1 MHNHMILLDVRRH
14 VLAGQ
19 ESTVGQHRSV
29 SVAHMHRQQTTD
41 RPLDS
46 SQVSGS
52 KHREFTASRMCSVPV
67 GELPPPAPR
76 ACFGREE
83 LIDEVVGIAESLEP
97 IALIGAGGMGK
108 TSIALTVLHDDR
120 IKERFGSNRRFVRCD
135 KFPASLLHFLAR
147 LSKVVG
153 AGVENP
159 EDMAPLRPLL
169 STKKMMIVL
178 DNAESILDPQGTD
191 YREIYA
197 VVDELCQFKTIC
209 VCITSRITTV
219 PRYCKRP
226 PVPTLSMEA
235 ACNIFYGI
243 YGGDTRS
250 GIINDLLHHLDF
262 HALSITLLA
271 TTALDNMWDHDRLA
285 KEWNLR
291 RAQVLQTDRSE
302 SLAAT
307 IELSLASPTFSKLG
321 PNARDLLG
329 VVAFFPQGVDE
340 ENLDWLF
347 PTIPDNRTIFDKF
360 CALSLTY
367 RSNGFVT
374 MLAPIKDHLCPQ
386 DPKASPFLCAAK
398 DHYLTRLS
406 VDLDPDMP
414 GFGEAQWI
422 KSEDTNVEHLLNVFA
437 SIDVDAFDVL
447 DACVHFMQHLYWQK
461 PRQIVL
467 KSKIEGLPDDH
478 PSKAECLFE
487 LSQLCGSVGNRSEQ
501 KRLLI
506 HTLKL
511 ERERGDDFLV
521 AETLEFLSQV
531 NRHIY
536 LPREGIHQAE
546 EALEI
551 FRRLGNTK
559 KQADCLD
566 ALARS
571 LLDDNQLDA
580 AEDATL
586 RNIELL
592 PEQGEEFRLCKFH
605 RLLGNIY
612 NSKGEKEKAIHNFE
626 TALAI
631 ASPFIWQDQLFWI
644 HYSMAELFHNEDEFD
659 DANTHLAQT
668 KSYTADDPYS
678 LGRAME
684 MQARI
689 WYSQCGPEDARSEVL
704 GALEIYERLGAGVDV
719 GRCRELLREIEEAME
734 GQDSG
739 ELDYSG
745 EFPSDNVSSHPC

>member
-1 MHNHMILLDVRRH
+1 
-14 VLAGQ
+14 
-19 ESTVGQHRSV
+19 
-29 SVAHMHRQQTTD
+29 
-41 RPLDS
+41 
-46 SQVSGS
+46 
-52 KHREFTASRMCSVPV
+52 MCSVPV

-76 ACFGREE
+76 ACFGRGE
-83 LIDEVVGIAESLEP
+83 LIDEVVGIAEKLEP
-97 IALIGAGGMGK
+97 IALVGAGGIGK
-108 TSIALTVLHDDR
+108 TSIALTVLHDNR
-120 IKERFGSNRRFVRCD
+120 IKERFGSNRRFICCD
-135 KFPASLLHFLAR
+135 KFPASVLHFLAR
-147 LSKVVG
+147 LSKVIG

-169 STKKMMIVL
+169 STKEMIIVL
-178 DNAESILDPQGTD
+178 DNAESILEPQGPD
-191 YREIYA
+191 YQEIYA

-235 ACNIFYGI
+235 ACDIFYGI

-250 GIINDLLHHLDF
+250 GIINDLLHRLDF

-271 TTALDNMWDHDRLA
+271 TTALDNMWNHDRLA
-285 KEWNLR
+285 KEWNVR
-291 RAQVLQTDRSE
+291 RAQVLQTDRNE

-340 ENLDWLF
+340 KNLDWLF
-347 PTIPDNRTIFDKF
+347 PTIPDNRTILDKF
-360 CALSLTY
+360 GALSLTY
-367 RSNGFVT
+367 RSKGFIT

-406 VDLDPDMP
+406 VDVDPDLP

-437 SIDVDAFDVL
+437 SIDVDAFDVW
-447 DACVHFMQHLYWQK
+447 DACVHFMEHLHWHK

-467 KSKIEGLPDDH
+467 KSRIEGLPDDH
-478 PSKAECLFE
+478 PSKAECFFE
-487 LSQLCGSVGNRSEQ
+487 LSRLCGSVGNHAEQ
-501 KRLLI
+501 KRLLA
-506 HTLKL
+506 HVLTLR
-511 ERERGDDFLV
+511 REQEDDFLV
-521 AETLEFLSQV
+521 AETLESLAEV
-531 NRHIY
+531 NY
-536 LPREGIHQAE
+536 YLDLPREGIQQAE

-551 FRRLGNTK
+551 FKRFGNTG
-559 KQADCLD
+559 KQAGCLY

-571 LLDDNQLDA
+571 LLDDDQLDA

-586 RNIELL
+586 RSIELL
-592 PEQGEEFRLCKFH
+592 PEKGQEFRVCQSH
-605 RLLGNIY
+605 RLLGQIY
-612 NSKGEKEKAIHNFE
+612 DFKGEKEKAIHNFK

-631 ASPFIWQDQLFWI
+631 ASPFNWQDELFWI
-644 HYSMAELFHNEDEFD
+644 HEAMAELFRDEDEFD
-659 DANTHLAQT
+659 NATIHISQA
-668 KSYTADDPYS
+668 KSHSADNPYN

-689 WYSQCGPEDARSEVL
+689 WHSQRRPKDARSEVL
-704 GALEIYERLGAGVDV
+704 GALEIFERLGAGVDV
-719 GRCRELLREIEEAME
+719 GCCRELLREIEE
-734 GQDSG
+734 GQSSGKSDSG
-739 ELDYSG
+739 G
-745 EFPSDNVSSHPC
+745 EFPRDNVVSHPC

>member
-19 ESTVGQHRSV
+19 ESTDGQHQSV
-29 SVAHMHRQQTTD
+29 SLAHMHRQQTTD
-41 RPLDS
+41 RLLDS
-46 SQVSGS
+46 SKVSGS
-52 KHREFTASRMCSVPV
+52 KQREFSVSRLCSVPV
-67 GELPPPAPR
+67 GESPPPAPR

-97 IALIGAGGMGK
+97 IALVGAGGIGK

-120 IKERFGSNRRFVRCD
+120 IKERFGGNRRFICCD
-135 KFPASLLHFLAR
+135 KFPASVLHFLAR
-147 LSKVVG
+147 LSKVIG

-169 STKKMMIVL
+169 STKEMIIVL
-178 DNAESILDPQGTD
+178 GNAESILDSQGPD
-191 YREIYA
+191 YQEIYA

-235 ACNIFYGI
+235 ACDTFYGI
-243 YGGDTRS
+243 YGDHRRS
-250 GIINDLLHHLDF
+250 GTITDLLHRLDF

-271 TTALDNMWDHDRLA
+271 TTALDNMWNHDRLA
-285 KEWNLR
+285 KEWNVR
-291 RAQVLQTDRSE
+291 RAQVLQTDRNE

-340 ENLDWLF
+340 KNLDWLF
-347 PTIPDNRTIFDKF
+347 PTISDNRTILDKF

-367 RSNGFVT
+367 RSNGFIT
-374 MLAPIKDHLCPQ
+374 MLAPIKDYFCPR
-386 DPKASPFLCAAK
+386 DPTASPLLCTTK

-406 VDLDPDMP
+406 VDLYPDEP
-414 GFGEAQWI
+414 GFGEARWI
-422 KSEDTNVEHLLNVFA
+422 KSEDVNVEHLLNVFA
-437 SIDVDAFDVL
+437 SVDANALDVW
-447 DACVHFMQHLYWQK
+447 DACVHFMEHLHWHK
-461 PRQIVL
+461 PRQTVL
-467 KSKIEGLPDDH
+467 KSKIEDLPDDH

-487 LSQLCGSVGNRSEQ
+487 LSRLCGSVGNDAEE
-501 KRLLI
+501 KRLLA
-506 HTLKL
+506 HVLTLR
-511 ERERGDDFLV
+511 REQEDDFLV
-521 AETLEFLSQV
+521 AETLESLAEV
-531 NRHIY
+531 NYHLD
-536 LPREGIHQAE
+536 LPREGIQQAE

-551 FRRLGNTK
+551 FKRLGNTG
-559 KQADCLD
+559 KQAGCLN

-571 LLDDNQLDA
+571 LLDDDQLDA

-612 NSKGEKEKAIHNFE
+612 NSKGEKEKAIHHFE

-631 ASPFIWQDQLFWI
+631 ASPFNWQGQLFWI
-644 HYSMAELFHNEDEFD
+644 HEAMAELFRNEDEFD
-659 DANTHLAQT
+659 DANIHIKQA
-668 KSYTADDPYS
+668 KSHTADDPYK
-678 LGRAME
+678 LGRAVE

-689 WYSQCGPEDARSEVL
+689 WYLQRGPEDARSEVL
-704 GALEIYERLGAGVDV
+704 GALEIFERLGAAVDV
-719 GRCRELLREIEEAME
+719 GRCRELLQEIEEAME
-734 GQDSG
+734 GQSSGGSDSG
-739 ELDYSG
+739 G
-745 EFPSDNVSSHPC
+745 EFPRDNVVSRPC